1 MVRQI
6 LWPVLGKFCE
16 QNWEIS
22 IFSDSNSVL
31 KAAHARRSGACP
43 HRKILN
49 CSSSEM
55 AF

>member
-31 KAAHARRSGACP
+31 KAAHARGPGHAP
-43 HRKILN
+43 TVKILN